1 MKLAREY
8 VMAIISFIATLAL
21 TLVAELLKFSHE
33 TTYIVFALGATITLT
48 ATLLEKELETK
59 LKDDVS
65 RTLDL
70 YRQTKEIEDGELQS
84 EVFKLAK
91 SLSQGEV
98 PPYIAAIRSTK
109 LFDRAKKSVYAAD
122 YSPQPKDI
130 LHWENSRLATWY
142 KSGVNAVARG
152 VSLER
157 VFIIKK
163 CEALDNGK
171 WDKDYLRILQRQFK
185 DGIKVRILW
194 MEEVTSGD
202 VKPQRDVL
210 RNLVIFDEVE
220 VLITT
225 QEPRIFRL
233 PSEKV
238 REYIE
243 VFEEQKKYSR
253 SFEEII
259 SEYPIE

>member
-8 VMAIISFIATLAL
+8 VMAVISFIATLIL
-21 TLVAELLKFSHE
+21 TLGAELLNFGRE
-33 TTYIVFALGATITLT
+33 TSYLIFAIGTTITLT
-48 ATLLEKELETK
+48 ATLLEKELANK
-59 LKDDVS
+59 LEDDVS

-84 EVFKLAK
+84 EIFKLAK

-109 LFDRAKKSVYAAD
+109 LFERAKKTVYASD
-122 YSPQPKDI
+122 FNPLPKDI

-142 KSGVNAVARG
+142 KNGIDAVKRG
-152 VSLER
+152 VFLER
-157 VFIIKK
+157 IFILKK
-163 CEALDNGK
+163 SDVLVNGK
-171 WDKDYLRILQRQFK
+171 WDKDSLRILQKQSK
-185 DGIKVRILW
+185 DGIIIRILW
-194 MEEVTSGD
+194 IEEVTSGD
-202 VKPQRDVL
+202 VRPQRDVL
-210 RNLVIFDEVE
+210 RNLVIFDETE

-243 VFEEQKKYSR
+243 IFEEQKKFSR
-253 SFEEII
+253 TLDELL
-259 SEYPIE
+259 SENPIV